1 PPASVRHRHLRG
13 QDAAPVR
20 SAAPGLGRHSPPGS
34 ARRGSFIPHQQGAG
48 MTREVD
54 VVPAPDV
61 APSFK
66 PGLIL
71 AAAILI
77 VYGSLAVSIDFP
89 RISNGIH
96 SDEATYYMMGH
107 SLAEDGDL
115 TYHKEDLVRVWR
127 EFPSGPTGVFLKKGV

>member
-1 PPASVRHRHLRG
+1 
-13 QDAAPVR
+13 
-20 SAAPGLGRHSPPGS
+20 
-34 ARRGSFIPHQQGAG
+34 

-54 VVPAPDV
+54 MVPAPDV
-61 APSFK
+61 VPSFK

-89 RISNGIH
+89 RVSNGIH

-115 TYHKEDLVRVWR
+115 TYRK
-127 EFPSGPTGVFLKKGV
+127 